1 MYLCV
6 CVIEQVCG
14 RVAAPAAC
22 SWLMQD
28 TCVDLL
34 LLVCFFLFFCP
45 FLVPHVPHGCD
56 HMNTPKLL
64 SHWVFS
70 TCSWRWVLA
79 SHFQNYLQQSAV
91 QFVPIITAKKAVWL
105 FNSQLGDGDG
115 GWMSWHLFL
124 RQPRWRFPHPP
135 IIFKFTIRYK
145 PLQYIYFFR
154 WLNFFFF
161 LS

>member
-1 MYLCV
+1 MCLCHRTGV
-6 CVIEQVCG
+6 WTSGCPSCLQLTHAGHLCG
-14 RVAAPAAC
+14 SVVVG
-22 SWLMQD
+22 LF
-28 TCVDLL
+28 
-34 LLVCFFLFFCP
+34 FFLFFCP

-105 FNSQLGDGDG
+105 FNSQLGEGDG

-124 RQPRWRFPHPP
+124 RQPRWRVPHPP

>member
-1 MYLCV
+1 MCHRTGVWTSGCPSCLQLTHAGHLCGSV
-6 CVIEQVCG
+6 VVVG
-14 RVAAPAAC
+14 
-22 SWLMQD
+22 
-28 TCVDLL
+28 
-34 LLVCFFLFFCP
+34 LFVFCP
-45 FLVPHVPHGCD
+45 FLLPHVPHGCD

-79 SHFQNYLQQSAV
+79 SHFQNYLQQSSV

-105 FNSQLGDGDG
+105 FNSQLGEGDG

-124 RQPRWRFPHPP
+124 RHPP
-135 IIFKFTIRYK
+135 NIFTFTIRYK
-145 PLQYIYFFR
+145 PLQYIFFR
-154 WLNFFFF
+154 WLIELFFF